1 MASRRQ
7 RILVIGEDQALRAF
21 ISRTLQGSGFDVLQA
36 AGVAQALAT
45 IGAEAPHLIA
55 LDLAPL
61 IQNVPQACRQ
71 LRQRVPAPL
80 LVVTPRGRSSASC
93 EALAHGAADFLT
105 APFSAEDLQARV
117 QLVVSR
123 WRDALPQRASFRSG
137 RLVIDLYAQSLLRE
151 GRPVALSRTD
161 WALLEALVR
170 HHGQVLTHSMLLE
183 HVWGEAYR
191 GEHGY
196 LRTYINRLR
205 GKLEEDPR
213 RPRHLLTEARIGY
226 RFVLSEEEA
235 PAPLEAPAAPRAPRP
250 SGLAP
255 SPTSFVGRGA
265 ELAAV
270 RAALLRPDL
279 RLLTLTGPGG
289 VGKTRLALQGA
300 AGLEERFA
308 DGVAFV
314 GLASLRAPE
323 LLATAL
329 GKALRIRESGD
340 GALLEQ
346 LKRELRARELLLIL
360 DNFEQILDA
369 APLLGELLIA
379 CPGLKL
385 LVTSRSRLQISGEH
399 ELVVEPFALPD
410 PQTLGSTA
418 DLREHAALAL
428 FVDRARAV
436 RPDYRPEQDEIRL
449 LAAICRR
456 LDGLPLAIELAAAWS
471 KLLPPATIAA
481 RLDRRLELLAGGV
494 RDLPARQQTMRNT
507 LTWSYDLLPPW
518 QQALFGQLAVFVG
531 GGALEAIEEVCAGAG
546 APPMALLEGLAA
558 LVDASLLRRA
568 DAGELRFTM
577 LETIREYAWERLE
590 QSGELP
596 QLRRRHARCYLALAE
611 AAGAEL
617 SGPGQIQWLDRLERE
632 HDNLR
637 AALEWAREAGER
649 ELLLRLAGALWG
661 FWHTHGHQREG
672 RRWLDAA
679 LQGSAQLPPA
689 WRARALYGVG
699 WLAYDQGDYGQAAA
713 YHREGLALFQQI
725 GDRAGMAEAL
735 RGLGELLLSQREF
748 PRAQAL
754 FEQSLALSRELGHA
768 EGQAW
773 SLDHL
778 GCAALEQGAYG
789 QARGLFEQS
798 LALFRGLHF
807 PRGITWS
814 LHNLG
819 RVALEQGA
827 YGQAGGLFEQSL
839 ELARTLGDRTSMAW
853 ALHNLGRAALE
864 QSDHERARPLLEQS
878 LALFRELDERG
889 GVAWA
894 HHTLGR
900 AARAAGDGERAR
912 AHFEESLPLFSALG
926 EAAGQASSEDELRQ
940 LVGQPG
946 KDRAALA

>member
-7 RILVIGEDQALRAF
+7 RVLVIGEDQALRAF
-21 ISRTLQGSGFDVLQA
+21 ISRTLRGSGFDVLQA
-36 AGVAQALAT
+36 AGVAQALDT
-45 IGAEAPHLIA
+45 IGGEAPQLIA

-61 IQNVPQACRQ
+61 IHAIPQVCGQ
-71 LRQRVPAPL
+71 LRQRIPAPL
-80 LVVTPRGRSSASC
+80 LVVTPHGRASASC

-117 QLVVSR
+117 QLVVHR
-123 WRDALPQRASFRSG
+123 WRDALPQRASLRAG
-137 RLVIDLYAQSLLRE
+137 RLLIDLYAQRLLRD
-151 GRPVALSRTD
+151 GQPVALSRTD

-226 RFVLSEEEA
+226 RFVLSAEEA
-235 PAPLEAPAAPRAPRP
+235 PPLGARAPLRATRP
-250 SGLAP
+250 SGLP
-255 SPTSFVGRGA
+255 VPPTSFVGRGA

-289 VGKTRLALQGA
+289 VGKTRLALHSA
-300 AGLEERFA
+300 AGLEEQFA

-314 GLASLRAPE
+314 ALASLRAPE
-323 LLATAL
+323 LLVAAIS
-329 GKALRIRESGD
+329 KALRLRESGE
-340 GALLEQ
+340 GALFEQ
-346 LKRELRARELLLIL
+346 VKRELLARELLLVL

-369 APLLGELLIA
+369 APLLGELLLA

-410 PQTLGSTA
+410 PQALGSTA

-436 RPDYRPEQDEIRL
+436 RPDYRPDQDELRL
-449 LAAICRR
+449 LAAICGR

-507 LTWSYDLLPPW
+507 LSWSYDLLPPG
-518 QQALFGQLAVFVG
+518 QQALFGRLAVFVG
-531 GGALEAIEEVCAGAG
+531 GGALESIGEVCAGAG
-546 APPMALLEGLAA
+546 APPMALLEGMAA

-568 DAGELRFTM
+568 DAGELRVTM

-596 QLRRRHARCYLALAE
+596 QLRQRHARCYLALAE
-611 AAGAEL
+611 AAATEL
-617 SGPGQIQWLDRLERE
+617 SGPDQVEWLGRLERE

-637 AALEWAREAGER
+637 AALEWAREAGDH

-672 RRWLDAA
+672 RRWLAAA
-679 LQGSAQLPPA
+679 LRSGAQLPPA

-713 YHREGLALFQQI
+713 YHRESLALFRQI

-748 PRAQAL
+748 PRAQAI
-754 FEQSLALSRELGHA
+754 FEESLALSRELGHA

-778 GCAALEQGAYG
+778 GCAALEQRVYG
-789 QARGLFEQS
+789 EARALFEQS
-798 LALFRGLHF
+798 LALFRELHL
-807 PRGITWS
+807 PRGITWT

-819 RVALEQGA
+819 RVALEQRA
-827 YGQAGGLFEQSL
+827 YREARALFEQSL

-912 AHFEESLPLFSALG
+912 AHFEESLALFSALG
-926 EAAGQASSEDELRQ
+926 EGAGQASSEDELRQ
-940 LVGQPG
+940 LAGQPE
-946 KDRAALA
+946 KSRAVVA